1 MSHSY
6 RVDKD
11 LEVLQYANKEMLD
24 VLVRHLT
31 FDKDG
36 LERVTSTLTGDT
48 DFTSSRDDYH
58 KVWKMIAGELQHFG
72 GDTFVNLVRGNGVT
86 YREILIDVCKQIK
99 VKTDFDASTIKIEQG
114 MLAKL
119 MSDTWDKMTAEE
131 KEVLMSE
138 LKLDTKLAEQA
149 AKSALI
155 NSILVGGFASYH
167 VSLVLANS
175 IATMIM
181 GKGLQFVA
189 TTGFGRAVGLLGG
202 PVGWVISGLLTLP
215 AISGPAFRVT
225 CPAVIQVAAM
235 RQQLENKDIF

>member
-6 RVDKD
+6 RDDED
-11 LEVLQYANKEMLD
+11 LKVLQYANKEMLD

-36 LERVTSTLTGDT
+36 LERVASTLKGDAKFTG
-48 DFTSSRDDYH
+48 SSDDYR
-58 KVWKMIAGELQHFG
+58 KVWRMVAGELQHFG
-72 GDTFVNLVRGNGVT
+72 GDTFVNLVRGNGVL

-99 VKTDFDASTIKIEQG
+99 VKTNFDASTIEIEQA

-119 MSDTWDKMTAEE
+119 MSDSWDKMTAKE
-131 KEVLMSE
+131 KEVLMEE
-138 LKLDTKLAEQA
+138 LKIDPKLAGQA

-155 NSILVGGFASYH
+155 NSILVGGFASYQ
-167 VSLVLANS
+167 VSLILVNS
-175 IATMIM
+175 IATVIM
-181 GKGLQFVA
+181 GKGLQLAA
-189 TTGFGRAVGLLGG
+189 TAGFGRAVGLLAG
-202 PVGWVISGLLTLP
+202 PVGWVVSGILTLP
-215 AISGPAFRVT
+215 AISGPAYRVT